1 MKKMYFRAGFYLLI
15 LAMVI
20 LPPLSAFAEDIVI
33 ICNKGVT
40 VNAITKSDL
49 ERIYLGQKNLW
60 DGGGAIE
67 PVMLQNELT
76 ESFLTDYVGKNASTF
91 GNYWKKMLFSGKGN
105 GPKQFTKPKEVVDF
119 VANTQGAIGFVP
131 AGTNSDTVKIVPV
144 SK

>member
-1 MKKMYFRAGFYLLI
+1 MKKVYLKSSFFLLI
-15 LAMVI
+15 LGMAI
-20 LPPLSAFAEDIVI
+20 FAPLSAFAEDIVI
-33 ICNKGVT
+33 VCNKSVSVNSVT
-40 VNAITKSDL
+40 KDDL

-60 DGGGAIE
+60 DGGGKIE
-67 PVMLQNELT
+67 PVMLQSELAET
-76 ESFLTDYVGKNASTF
+76 FLTTYVGKNSVTF

-131 AGTNSDTVKIVPV
+131 AGTNTDAVKIVPA